1 MARSSKTST
10 KNVIE
15 QSQSINDVNVY
26 AHWGTRC
33 VSCFDNKVC
42 IKVVNCDF
50 HTYGELYITIGQY
63 RFTLYSV
70 VIILGCTQ

>member
-1 MARSSKTST
+1 MARSSKTTST

-33 VSCFDNKVC
+33 VSCFDNKL
-42 IKVVNCDF
+42 VVNCDS

-63 RFTLYSV
+63 RFTL
-70 VIILGCTQ
+70 